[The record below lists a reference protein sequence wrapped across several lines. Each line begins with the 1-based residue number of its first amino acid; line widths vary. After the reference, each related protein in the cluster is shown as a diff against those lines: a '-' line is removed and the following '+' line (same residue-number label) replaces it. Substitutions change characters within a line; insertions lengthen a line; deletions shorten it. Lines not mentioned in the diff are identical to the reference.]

1 MKRLPTKYL
10 AGLIDGEGCIDLSI
24 SHGKYIRP
32 RVRIALA
39 EPSKFILDMI
49 QNTYGGHLYKRE
61 VTNSNWQNSYSWE
74 LAGYGQVCCFLRN
87 IKNFLYIKRQQ
98 AEFILELEN
107 LIRGKVLGDEPKR
120 IAKEELK
127 LMKKDP
133 HRLSEK
139 AVERILQVL

>member
-10 AGLIDGEGCIDLSI
+10 AGLIDGEGCIDLQI
-24 SHGKYIRP
+24 SYGKYIRP
-32 RVRIALA
+32 RIRIALA
-39 EPSKFILDMI
+39 EPSKFVLEMI

-61 VTNSNWQNSYSWE
+61 VSNSDWQNSYSWE
-74 LAGYGQVCCFLRN
+74 LAGYGKVCCFLRN

-98 AEFILELEN
+98 AEFVLRLEN